1 MAEMTD
7 LAAEL
12 DDHDP
17 LAGYL
22 RRFVPPGDD
31 SMIAYLDGNSLGRPP
46 VDLPEV
52 MSDFIKQDWG
62 TRLIRSW
69 DEAWMDWP
77 TVVGDELAA
86 AALGAA
92 PGQTYVADQTS
103 VAIYK
108 LARAALS
115 LADPVRDQIVL
126 DIDNFPTDRYL
137 LEGIAEELGLEVLW
151 IRSDLGFGVTPEQV
165 RDVVGERTA
174 LFLASHAAYL
184 SGHVAEAKTITEI
197 VHQAGG
203 LVLWDCCHSVGAL
216 PIQLDDWG
224 ADFAVGCGYKYLNGG
239 PGSPAFGYVAARH
252 QDRTRQPLHGW
263 MGHRD
268 PFDMGPEYEPHPGI
282 RGYLTGG
289 PPILATVPMR
299 RMVSLISEVGIEA
312 IRSKS
317 LALTDFA
324 VDLVDEHLAPRGVRL
339 ASPRDH
345 EHRGGHITITH
356 RDFKSIKDELWR
368 RGILPDYR
376 RPDGLRL
383 GLSPLSTSF
392 SEVAVAVQGIGE
404 LLTD

>member
-7 LAAEL
+7 RAAEL
-12 DDHDP
+12 DDQDP
-17 LAGYL
+17 LAAYR
-22 RRFVPPGDD
+22 RRFVPPEDD
-31 SMIAYLDGNSLGRPP
+31 SMVAYLDGNSLGRPTA
-46 VDLPEV
+46 DLPEV
-52 MSDFIKQDWG
+52 MSGFIKQDWG

-69 DEAWMDWP
+69 DEAWLDWP

-126 DIDNFPTDRYL
+126 DVDNFPTDRYL
-137 LEGIAEELGLEVLW
+137 LEGIASELRLEVVW
-151 IRSDLGFGVTPEQV
+151 IRSDLGFGIIPDQV
-165 RDVVGERTA
+165 RDAVNERTA
-174 LFLASHAAYL
+174 LFLASHASYL
-184 SGHVAEAKTITEI
+184 SGYVAEAKLITEI
-197 VHQAGG
+197 VHGAGG
-203 LVLWDCCHSVGAL
+203 LVLWDCCHSVGAV
-216 PIQLDDWG
+216 PIQLDEWD
-224 ADFAVGCGYKYLNGG
+224 ADFAVGCSYKYLNGG
-239 PGSPAFGYVAARH
+239 PGSPAFGYVATRH

-263 MGHRD
+263 MGHAE
-268 PFDMGPEYEPHPGI
+268 PFEMGPEYEPHRGI

-289 PPILATVPMR
+289 PPILGMVPMR
-299 RMVSLISEVGIEA
+299 QMVSMINEVGIGA
-312 IRSKS
+312 IRAKS

-324 VDLVDEHLAPRGVRL
+324 VGLVDEHLAPLDVQL

-345 EHRGGHITITH
+345 DHRGGHIMITH
-356 RDFKSIKDELWR
+356 RDFRMIKDQLWR

-376 RPDGLRL
+376 QPDGLRL

-392 SEVAVAVQGIGE
+392 AEVAVAVRAIQA
-404 LLTD
+404 LLQR